1 MQIESFDGQ
10 QEGEKIIKVWRAH
23 AWVLSRAGFIFA
35 LFIIVGSLPAAF
47 FSPSWGTKFLI
58 FVSAIGAIY
67 LILQVYL
74 YINTIYILTSERVLS
89 INQSRFLV
97 RSINEVP
104 LQNIQNV
111 AHTRKGLTQML
122 MDYGT
127 VEIQTSGSA
136 VAMQIKNIAHPY
148 LVQQKIF
155 DAEKRSREKE

>member
-1 MQIESFDGQ
+1 VEIESFDGQ
-10 QEGEKIIKVWRAH
+10 KQGEKIVKVWRAH
-23 AWVLSRAGFIFA
+23 AWVMSHAGFVFA

-47 FSPSWGTKFLI
+47 FSPSWGAKFLI
-58 FVSAIGAIY
+58 FVTAIGAIY

-97 RSINEVP
+97 RTINEVP

-111 AHTRKGLTQML
+111 SHTRKGLTQML

-127 VEIQTSGSA
+127 VEIQTSGST
-136 VAMQIKNIAHPY
+136 VAMHIKKVPHPY